1 MIKKQRICTWK
12 RTARLQCWPPRGES
26 EIIAFMW
33 QSMQVRD
40 PHWLWNPEEMSAE
53 VRNRGINAPAGRSH
67 VLLKF
72 KTKQNKQQKKQ
83 NLLALF
89 SHTLVSTKVCLARL
103 SEEPRAARARSAG
116 TVGGM
121 RTRPA
126 ILTVT
131 VTRILHR
138 NKTMSSVY
146 IDREFPK
153 SFIILNHPLSMNNL
167 YHE

>member
-1 MIKKQRICTWK
+1 
-12 RTARLQCWPPRGES
+12 
-26 EIIAFMW
+26 
-33 QSMQVRD
+33 
-40 PHWLWNPEEMSAE
+40 MSAE
-53 VRNRGINAPAGRSH
+53 VGNRGINAPAGRSH

-72 KTKQNKQQKKQ
+72 KNKTKQTTKKQ

-103 SEEPRAARARSAG
+103 SGEPRAARAGSAG

-138 NKTMSSVY
+138 NKTRSSEHN
-146 IDREFPK
+146 DSEFPK
-153 SFIILNHPLSMNNL
+153 SFIILNHPLSMNDL